1 MCKNIMVI
9 IRHLIGV
16 LFWWYSYYQLQEY
29 CTLLACN
36 YKIIIFFLLWY
47 YKMPSLTLQLHT
59 KPPPY
64 AFLPFGRRPRSPVN
78 KHAAVRASF
87 PHHCPQQAV
96 AKTFKWTHV
105 PVKVLCSLWL
115 CLCVSL
121 MSPIAVVMCVQAVVN
136 KFPQKPPCVN
146 LIFW

>member
-1 MCKNIMVI
+1 MVI
-9 IRHLIGV
+9 LDISLVYYFGDILIINYRSIALYWLV
-16 LFWWYSYYQLQEY
+16 I
-29 CTLLACN
+29 TRLLL
-36 YKIIIFFLLWY
+36 FFLLWY